1 MKDLQIWFFKRFWA
15 LKFSR
20 GFQIAIQIGKY
31 IYSTLTFHLFIIARV
46 YMEKPEKYRLIKT
59 KKNFLLTNFTKNNV
73 KEVEFTIIYAW
84 RTSSSNYDDHF
95 LPKNFII
102 DVSHGFNY
110 ASTNRLLAEV
120 SFSLKETVTR
130 LQNRYS

>member
-1 MKDLQIWFFKRFWA
+1 MI
-15 LKFSR
+15 
-20 GFQIAIQIGKY
+20 FQTLLGSKILTRISNCYTNWKN
-31 IYSTLTFHLFIIARV
+31 IYSSLTFPLFIWKV

-59 KKNFLLTNFTKNNV
+59 KKNFLITNFTKNNV
-73 KEVEFTIIYAW
+73 KEIEFTIIYAC
-84 RTSSSNYDDHF
+84 RTSSSIYDDHF

-120 SFSLKETVTR
+120 SFSHKETVTR
-130 LQNRYS
+130 LRNRCS